1 MQWIR
6 EARVALG
13 RVPALS
19 LPQDDAQR
27 VIVGSAVIPSITSGA
42 GLFTFPSIPLLR
54 SCRAAA
60 VKAVWGT
67 KRGNRAAELVL
78 ALTTKAHRVEPFLS
92 LCVCVR

>member
-1 MQWIR
+1 MANAVVR

-13 RVPALS
+13 LVPALS

-27 VIVGSAVIPSITSGA
+27 VIESAVIPTITSETV
-42 GLFTFPSIPLLR
+42 LFTFPSIPLL
-54 SCRAAA
+54 RAAA

-78 ALTTKAHRVEPFLS
+78 ALTKAHRVDPYS
-92 LCVCVR
+92 ACAYA